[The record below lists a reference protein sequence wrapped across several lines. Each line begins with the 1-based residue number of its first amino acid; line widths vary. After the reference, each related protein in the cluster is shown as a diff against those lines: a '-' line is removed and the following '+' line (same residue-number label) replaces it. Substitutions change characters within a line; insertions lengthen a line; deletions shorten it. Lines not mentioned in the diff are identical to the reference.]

1 VQIRGVKL
9 TRIREDGEHEDEDF
23 VAVEEPLH
31 IRVCVDECETFA
43 VIMRTPGDD
52 EALSLGFLYSEGAI
66 NQFDDVRK
74 VRKLGENEIEV
85 WLRRRLDFK
94 SRDLIVNSSCGV
106 CGRTFLYIISTLK
119 SDVSVSR
126 EVIFSLPE
134 KLRESQK
141 AFSITGGL
149 HAAALFSLKGELIYL
164 FEDVGRHNA
173 VDKAVGRL
181 LMDKRIP
188 LNEGILQV
196 SGRLGYEIVVKGI
209 RAGIPIICGIS
220 APTSL
225 AIDLAEE
232 AGVTLIGFLR
242 GRSFNVYSHKE
253 RVK

>member
-1 VQIRGVKL
+1 
-9 TRIREDGEHEDEDF
+9 
-23 VAVEEPLH
+23 
-31 IRVCVDECETFA
+31 
-43 VIMRTPGDD
+43 
-52 EALSLGFLYSEGAI
+52 
-66 NQFDDVRK
+66 
-74 VRKLGENEIEV
+74 
-85 WLRRRLDFK
+85 
-94 SRDLIVNSSCGV
+94 
-106 CGRTFLYIISTLK
+106 
-119 SDVSVSR
+119 
-126 EVIFSLPE
+126 
-134 KLRESQK
+134 
-141 AFSITGGL
+141 
-149 HAAALFSLKGELIYL
+149 
-164 FEDVGRHNA
+164 VGRHNA

-188 LNEGILQV
+188 LNKGILQV

>member
-1 VQIRGVKL
+1 MQIRGVKL
-9 TRIREDGEHEDEDF
+9 TRVKEDSEYEDEDF

-31 IRVCVDECETFA
+31 IRVCVDDCETFA

-52 EALSLGFLYSEGAI
+52 EVLSLGFLFSEGVI
-66 NQFDDVRK
+66 NHIEDVRK
-74 VRKLGENEIEV
+74 IEKVGENEVEV
-85 WLRRRLDFK
+85 WLRKRLNVK
-94 SRDLIVNSSCGV
+94 SRDLIVNSSCGI
-106 CGRTFLYIISTLK
+106 CGRAFLYVISTLK
-119 SDVSVSR
+119 STMSVSK

-134 KLRESQK
+134 KLRESQR

-149 HAAALFSLKGELIYL
+149 HAAALFSSNGELIYL

-173 VDKAVGRL
+173 VDKVVGRL

-209 RAGIPIICGIS
+209 KAGIPIICGIS

-225 AIDLAEE
+225 AIELAEG